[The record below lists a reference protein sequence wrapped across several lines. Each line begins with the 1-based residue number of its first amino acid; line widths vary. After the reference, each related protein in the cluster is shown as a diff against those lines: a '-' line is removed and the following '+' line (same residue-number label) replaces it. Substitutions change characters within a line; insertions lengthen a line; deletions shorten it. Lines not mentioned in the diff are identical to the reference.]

1 MFIVLKAHHFF
12 NWDFLQKLL
21 AHVHYRKTFMIK
33 KNQTLT
39 FLCIHEKY
47 YQFYLLKMQKKKII
61 MEANLRFSGFC
72 GIQWFSDCL
81 RICWIDD
88 LFKPTTSIQHF
99 IYIDFR
105 IILTQSNI
113 NFSRQ
118 EHQIDSFL
126 YVSFNASDSQV
137 LSYTPFHFS
146 LTVPLIRIKHVRF

>member
-1 MFIVLKAHHFF
+1 MFTTGKHLWLKRIKHLRFYAYMK
-12 NWDFLQKLL
+12 NWKILPILS
-21 AHVHYRKTFMIK
+21 IK
-33 KNQTLT
+33 NA
-39 FLCIHEKY
+39 
-47 YQFYLLKMQKKKII
+47 KKKII
-61 MEANLRFSGFC
+61 MEENLRFSGLC

-81 RICWIDD
+81 RICWIYD

-105 IILTQSNI
+105 IILTQFNI

>member
-12 NWDFLQKLL
+12 NWDFLQKWL

-47 YQFYLLKMQKKKII
+47 YQFYLLKMQKKNYNESKPEI
-61 MEANLRFSGFC
+61 LRFC

-81 RICWIDD
+81 RICWIND

-105 IILTQSNI
+105 IILTQFYI
-113 NFSRQ
+113 NFSRH
-118 EHQIDSFL
+118 EHQIDVL
-126 YVSFNASDSQV
+126 YASFNACKI
-137 LSYTPFHFS
+137 LRFYPIPPFIFPLQS
-146 LTVPLIRIKHVRF
+146 L